1 MKFKSLG
8 WVSIGYQVMVHTAT
22 TRPSSPPHS
31 YVLSWISVSMSM
43 TRSKNE
49 LVACTG
55 IELAILKIEIWNK
68 YRTSIFSY
76 SNLNKKTIII
86 KDIWS
91 SLKSWWFV
99 LGALFSLNGEWWLRF
114 VVEVRSLNGK
124 YFSRQLVDIC
134 RKLAWW
140 MSGGLWPSLLL
151 VEFGKIH
158 FCILNLILIW
168 RTIWYFYLNI
178 IYLIFMT
185 YQTHF

>member
-1 MKFKSLG
+1 MEKGNTKVVWVNVIPVIIELDRTWWSDWLDHHLDSFYNVNPMKFKSLG

-22 TRPSSPPHS
+22 TRPSSSPHS

-49 LVACTG
+49 LVACIG

-124 YFSRQLVDIC
+124 YFSR
-134 RKLAWW
+134 
-140 MSGGLWPSLLL
+140 
-151 VEFGKIH
+151 
-158 FCILNLILIW
+158 
-168 RTIWYFYLNI
+168 
-178 IYLIFMT
+178 
-185 YQTHF
+185 